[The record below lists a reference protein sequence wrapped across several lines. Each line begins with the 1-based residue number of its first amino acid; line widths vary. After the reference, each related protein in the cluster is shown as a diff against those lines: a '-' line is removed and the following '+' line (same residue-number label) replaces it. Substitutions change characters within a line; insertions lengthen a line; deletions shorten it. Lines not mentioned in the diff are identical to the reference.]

1 MLKNSTD
8 AVKQGSTEI
17 GRGAQRTGRILP
29 ALLSAAIPGLGLW
42 RLGRSRCGILLLSGF
57 VLLALLYWPVRLP
70 GIYAGIQFLLFA
82 AMALFVAS
90 TWVTLRA
97 RSEQSGPG
105 SFIWLILLVPLALAS
120 SFLHGNWLLRVAGFR
135 PFDVPSI
142 GMEPT
147 LWNGDRVLVD
157 LRDYKSSMPVSGQVI
172 VFRKEGL
179 FFVKRIVAKSGS
191 TIEGRQGKIFVD
203 RLPLDEPYVQH
214 TGNAPTEL
222 NVFGPVRVPPGKL
235 FVLGDNRDVSR
246 DSRTGDFGLVDE
258 GTITGRVLYI
268 MRSSTRNRIGT
279 VVR

>member
-1 MLKNSTD
+1 
-8 AVKQGSTEI
+8 
-17 GRGAQRTGRILP
+17 
-29 ALLSAAIPGLGLW
+29 
-42 RLGRSRCGILLLSGF
+42 
-57 VLLALLYWPVRLP
+57 
-70 GIYAGIQFLLFA
+70 
-82 AMALFVAS
+82 
-90 TWVTLRA
+90 
-97 RSEQSGPG
+97 
-105 SFIWLILLVPLALAS
+105 
-120 SFLHGNWLLRVAGFR
+120 
-135 PFDVPSI
+135 
-142 GMEPT
+142 MEPT

-157 LRDYKSSMPVSGQVI
+157 LRDYKPSMPVSGQVI

-191 TIEGRQGKIFVD
+191 TIEGRQGKILVD

-222 NVFGPVRVPPGKL
+222 NVFGPVRVTPGKL

-258 GTITGRVLYI
+258 ATITGRVLYI